1 MRLKTAVEE
10 LKRELKKKQQIEPK
24 GNMTETA
31 GTPDPYGRIP

>member
-24 GNMTETA
+24 GNMTEAAAA
-31 GTPDPYGRIP
+31 GTPDP